1 MSTDSKGAH
10 ITQYN
15 KFCFKIIYMFC
26 RGQISETRLQTDNH
40 KCAYDISGFTRFA
53 CIYVVMGCV

>member
-15 KFCFKIIYMFC
+15 KFCVKIIYMFC
-26 RGQISETRLQTDNH
+26 RGLRSGIRSQTGNH
-40 KCAYDISGFTRFA
+40 KCAYDISGFA